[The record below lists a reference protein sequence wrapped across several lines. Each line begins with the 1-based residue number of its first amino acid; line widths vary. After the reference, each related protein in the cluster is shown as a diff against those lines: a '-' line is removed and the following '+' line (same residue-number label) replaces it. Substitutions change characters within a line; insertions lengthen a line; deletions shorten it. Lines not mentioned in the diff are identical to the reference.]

1 MLDGQAEYSLE
12 PGKTPV
18 GEDVAEYF
26 YFKNKKGYCEHFA
39 TVATLMLRMK
49 GIPARYVAGY
59 AVLPSAFKLNEEGEY
74 EAVVTGASAHAWA
87 EAYVQ
92 GIGWI
97 PVETTPGYS
106 GNTMTVIPDEMNT
119 LQEQTESQLQ
129 KSESKKDET
138 QQNELQDKQEE
149 TDEENNQ
156 SGEGKDKLSA
166 EENEKRSDNPLHMIV
181 GIFMGMFFDCIYGA
195 FWKASLDFEEK
206 TNQQKPRLYRIRQR
220 VVP

>member
-1 MLDGQAEYSLE
+1 M
-12 PGKTPV
+12 
-18 GEDVAEYF
+18 
-26 YFKNKKGYCEHFA
+26 
-39 TVATLMLRMK
+39 
-49 GIPARYVAGY
+49 
-59 AVLPSAFKLNEEGEY
+59 
-74 EAVVTGASAHAWA
+74 VTGASAHAWA

-138 QQNELQDKQEE
+138 QQNEMQDKQEE

-156 SGEGKDKLSA
+156 SGEGEGKDKLPA
-166 EENEKRSDNPLHMIV
+166 EENEKRSGNPLYMIAV
-181 GIFMGMFFDCIYGA
+181 SYTHLMAGTLC
-195 FWKASLDFEEK
+195 
-206 TNQQKPRLYRIRQR
+206 
-220 VVP
+220 

>member
-1 MLDGQAEYSLE
+1 
-12 PGKTPV
+12 
-18 GEDVAEYF
+18 
-26 YFKNKKGYCEHFA
+26 
-39 TVATLMLRMK
+39 MK
-49 GIPARYVAGY
+49 RV
-59 AVLPSAFKLNEEGEY
+59 EY
-74 EAVVTGASAHAWA
+74 EALVTGASAHAWA

-149 TDEENNQ
+149 TE
-156 SGEGKDKLSA
+156 
-166 EENEKRSDNPLHMIV
+166 
-181 GIFMGMFFDCIYGA
+181 
-195 FWKASLDFEEK
+195 
-206 TNQQKPRLYRIRQR
+206 
-220 VVP
+220 